1 MEEIEKLVDKLEDN
15 IRWWKRAFETDG
27 FESNEEGSYRRE
39 LENTKKELYTSI
51 QQELSK
57 AREEGREEAI
67 HEISKALDTEITRWR
82 SDEDGEF
89 DVLRIGF
96 RYFRSTDADDYYSSI
111 EPISEED
118 FKDYESI

>member
-51 QQELSK
+51 QQELDK
-57 AREEGREEAI
+57 AREEVIKNLVKKIEEANCDS
-67 HEISKALDTEITRWR
+67 ISLEL
-82 SDEDGEF
+82 
-89 DVLRIGF
+89 LRVIDL
-96 RYFRSTDADDYYSSI
+96 SKLTT
-111 EPISEED
+111 
-118 FKDYESI
+118 K